1 MIVPLRVFLA
11 DDHTIVREGLKL
23 LLEAQSDLT
32 VVGEAADG
40 RETVRLVK
48 EIRPD
53 VVVMDLKLPG
63 MGGLEAIR
71 RILRRDPGARIL
83 VFSMYEEA
91 LFAERAMQAGAV
103 GYITKSSAPE
113 VLIEAVERVSC
124 GRTFLGPDITQEL
137 ALAERKREANPLGK
151 LSPREFEVFRLLAE
165 GRGTADIARLL
176 GVSYKT
182 VANYSTGLRNKLE
195 VSTTAELVHLAIQHG
210 VITA

>member
-1 MIVPLRVFLA
+1 MITVLLV
-11 DDHTIVREGLKL
+11 DDHAVVRAGYRRLLEQHPGVRVVAEAGSGEQAYQCFVRE
-23 LLEAQSDLT
+23 
-32 VVGEAADG
+32 
-40 RETVRLVK
+40 
-48 EIRPD
+48 RPD

-113 VLIEAVERVSC
+113 VLIEAVERVSS
-124 GRTFLGPDITQEL
+124 GRIFLGPDIREEL

-182 VANYSTGLRNKLE
+182 VANYSTGLRNKLQ

-210 VITA
+210 VVTA